1 MMIYQVFVPY
11 DSQAC
16 AKATRVTERRCA
28 DCWTKQSDA
37 VAATIYRTV
46 RFSRHFKMIQRSTHQ
61 ISSSSNSS
69 DRRAP
74 STKRDG
80 LKVIEKRGNG
90 KKRNG
95 E

>member
-28 DCWTKQSDA
+28 DCWTKQNDA

-46 RFSRHFKMIQRSTHQ
+46 RFRVI
-61 ISSSSNSS
+61 
-69 DRRAP
+69 
-74 STKRDG
+74 
-80 LKVIEKRGNG
+80 LK
-90 KKRNG
+90 
-95 E
+95 